1 MKIATVIQDVIG
13 LYDEMEYG
21 ESASISIL
29 VRDAGYDIDHDDLF
43 EVLGALSEYAKSKDE
58 VLDYSEYDNMVVGLA
73 YNLWFVK
80 RQKGESEEA
89 GCHMMK

>member
-80 RQKGESEEA
+80 RQKGEAEEA

>member
-13 LYDEMEYG
+13 MYDEMEYG

-29 VRDAGYDIDHDDLF
+29 VRDAGYDIDHDELF
-43 EVLGALSEYAKSKDE
+43 DVLNALIKYAE
-58 VLDYSEYDNMVVGLA
+58 NNGEILDYSEYDNKIVGLA

-80 RQKGESEEA
+80 RQIDVGIHA
-89 GCHMMK
+89 DRI

>member
-58 VLDYSEYDNMVVGLA
+58 VLDYSEYDNKVVGLA

-80 RQKGESEEA
+80 RQKGEAEMSLRS
-89 GCHMMK
+89 